1 MNNEIITV
9 WTYTSGG
16 DEWKC
21 GPIAGVCSTEQLAHQ
36 AAQGSGWYGSN
47 GVVRKHSAIS
57 FNGHIYLLSDNL
69 SQPIDLDGRM
79 KKIQDKLKEAALSKL
94 TSEEKLLLGLK

>member
-16 DEWKC
+16 DDRSH
-21 GPIAGVCSTEQLAHQ
+21 GPIAGVCSTEQLARQ
-36 AAQGSGWYGSN
+36 AAQGSGWYGGN
-47 GVVRKHSAIS
+47 GAVKKHSAIR
-57 FNGHIYLLSDNL
+57 FNGHIYLLSDKL
-69 SQPIDLDGRM
+69 SQPIDLDGGI

-94 TSEEKLLLGLK
+94 TPEEKLLLGLK